1 MCRNFQLRVAR
12 QVLDGKLEAEAVCT
26 EQRVALNKL
35 KAHGH
40 KKNLVGNVRIGEH
53 IQRGPPGIL
62 QPINRQGNH
71 SSNVQAGSIKVLTV
85 SFRVL

>member
-1 MCRNFQLRVAR
+1 MAR
-12 QVLDGKLEAEAVCT
+12 QVLNGKLEAEAVCT

-40 KKNLVGNVRIGEH
+40 KKNLVGSARTGDN
-53 IQRGPPGIL
+53 IQRGPAGIL
-62 QPINRQGNH
+62 QPSNRQGNH